1 MSFFGDM
8 MNKGLNNLRDT
19 QDSVKAEMERLEFY
33 SDEELKRIAT
43 DTSAGNST
51 NAKNRRTAARMVLKQ
66 RGY

>member
-19 QDSVKAEMERLEFY
+19 QDSMKAEMERLEFY
-33 SDEELKRIAT
+33 SDEELKSIAT